1 MKRFI
6 NIFVVAVFA
15 CLIVSLYT
23 GNVTTFAN
31 EGDAPKCVEC
41 GKLASSHGG
50 AVIEEHKGTKTIF
63 CCKGCAKQYAQEAK
77 KQAKEHAQ
85 KVKKKLHGHDEHEGH
100 E

>member
-50 AVIEEHKGTKTIF
+50 PVIEEHKGEKSIF
-63 CCKGCAKQYAQEAK
+63 CCEGCAKK
-77 KQAKEHAQ
+77 HKLKL
-85 KVKKKLHGHDEHEGH
+85 KKKHHEHDHDEHEVH
-100 E
+100 EKH